1 MQNKI
6 RVKDHNKFRLFDYL
20 NEPNSLVKLGEVVT
34 YNSEPNKLGVIIQTF
49 GDGDFRTDMCG
60 NTCID
65 EITFSTLEEIKNNR
79 PELLNHL

>member
-1 MQNKI
+1 MQSKRKTNYMQNKI

-49 GDGDFRTDMCG
+49 GDG
-60 NTCID
+60 I
-65 EITFSTLEEIKNNR
+65 LELICVAILVLMKL
-79 PELLNHL
+79 PSAH